1 MKIKFT
7 VSNHCVHKGTGTMS
21 SLKRFLLMGCALLPA
36 TIGFARQT
44 CLNEKVKLD
53 ISKASLTQVLTA
65 LGNQSSCTF
74 NYVKQDFDKIIIRDF
89 KPDNITLNEALNML
103 KNKSGIEF
111 SVSDNSILLRKAEKD
126 PVEAGAQVVTRKIT
140 GKITNESNE
149 PIPGVSVWVKG
160 TKTRTVSDA
169 DGRYEIT
176 VENEKA
182 VLSFSFVGYETVEKA
197 AGNGETLNINM
208 KPSNNALNEVVV
220 LGYGT
225 AKKGDLSAAV
235 SVVPDMKQIKERPVM
250 DVNNMIQGKV
260 AGVTVVSNGGHMSDA
275 NKVVIRGAGSRQNES
290 VLYVVD
296 GVPGAP
302 FNPAD
307 VESITVLK
315 DAASAAIYGAFTGA
329 AGVILITTRQATK
342 GQPSVQYT
350 GFVGAKKAWRTLES
364 LSAEDEAKV
373 SNLAQTNAGQP
384 PLDGWDPAKNPY
396 GLVTRTD
403 WMKEIFR
410 TGMMH
415 RHNISINAGTE
426 KFSTLIQGRYEDEEG
441 TLLNTY
447 NKNISLRFNST
458 YEFTKKLKFHQDL
471 FWNNNDNRDA
481 ETASGYSGVILS
493 AIYMPRSATPY
504 YADGTFGGVG
514 PRDGA
519 YNGIYGDAIN
529 PVATL
534 LRNQPYNKTNDLQS
548 ISEFSASDIIHGL
561 NFTSRFSYRSTNGLW
576 KNFEPRRTEPGK
588 PNDQNTL
595 TYASTKNYNWIWENT
610 LNYNRV
616 FNRHSIGAMA
626 SITAQEASHRKFT
639 AAAKGFENEAD
650 WAQFFVNA
658 SVFDQTQP
666 SDEQWLDRAVS
677 YVGRVSYSWADR
689 YFLTGSYRYDIAG
702 RLANGY
708 RSKGLPGVTAAWK
721 ISSEP
726 FMHDVKWIDLLKVR
740 GSWGRIGNI
749 NSIWVNYG
757 YPTLRADYTY
767 QIGNGAPRSNSLAVG
782 AAFNPTL
789 SWESSR
795 QTDVGIDIALLKQR
809 LNITAD
815 YFDKLTYDLIKQQD
829 SKWTSTY
836 GYDAP
841 YINQGKISNKGFELA
856 ASWNDHIGSVGYSIG
871 GNIATLKNRVAY
883 IDENKDSYWQTSDNF
898 RGVLTPFRSKVG
910 EPFNSYWLI
919 KTAGIFQSDD
929 EVKAYQHN
937 GQMIQ
942 PNAKAGDLKFVD
954 VNGDGKIDDQDR
966 VYMGNAFPSLTY
978 GFNAGITWK
987 NFDLSLFFQGVGGV
1001 KLFNAFKL
1009 TTLSGSEQGYNRW
1022 DKILDAWSPTNKG
1035 SNIPR
1040 ISANDPNKNFQT
1052 NSDWYLENGN
1062 YLRLKNILI
1071 GYTFNKMRWNQ
1082 GLRVY
1087 FSGDNLLTFT
1097 KYTGMDPEV
1106 GGIGLDGGQFPIS
1119 RVFSI
1124 GANVKF

>member
-1 MKIKFT
+1 
-7 VSNHCVHKGTGTMS
+7 
-21 SLKRFLLMGCALLPA
+21 MGCALLPA

-169 DGRYEIT
+169 EGRYEIT

-182 VLSFSFVGYETVEKA
+182 VLSFSFVGYETVEKV

-260 AGVTVVSNGGHMSDA
+260 AGVTVVSNGGHTSNA
-275 NKVVIRGAGSRQNES
+275 NKVVIRGVGSRKNEG

-296 GVPGAP
+296 GVPNAP
-302 FNPAD
+302 YNPAD

-315 DAASAAIYGAFTGA
+315 DAASAAIYGAFAGS
-329 AGVILITTRQATK
+329 AGVILITTRQAAK

-350 GFVGAKKAWRTLES
+350 GFVGEKKAWRTLQS
-364 LSAEDEAKV
+364 LTSEEEGKFY
-373 SNLAQTNAGQP
+373 NLAQTNAGQP
-384 PLDGWDPAKNPY
+384 VQDGWDPAKNPY
-396 GLVTRTD
+396 GLVTRTN

-410 TGMMH
+410 TGLIQ
-415 RHNISINAGTE
+415 RHNISVNAGGE
-426 KFSTLIQGRYEDEEG
+426 KFSTLFQGRYENEEG

-447 NKNISLRFNST
+447 NKNISLRFNAT
-458 YEFTKKLKFHQDL
+458 YEFTKKLKFHQDV

-481 ETASGYSGVILS
+481 ETASGYTGAILS

-504 YADGTFGGVG
+504 YADGSFGGVG
-514 PRDGA
+514 PIGGV
-519 YNGIYGDAIN
+519 YNGIYGDVVN

-534 LRNQPYNKTNDLQS
+534 LRNRPYNKTSDVQS
-548 ISEFSASDIIHGL
+548 VSEFSASDIVRGL
-561 NFTSRFSYRSTNGLW
+561 SYTSRFSYRQSSLLW
-576 KNFEPRRTEPGK
+576 KNFVPKRTEPGK
-588 PNDQNTL
+588 PVLENSL
-595 TYASTKNYNWIWENT
+595 TYATNRDYNWIWENT
-610 LNYNRV
+610 LNYNRI
-616 FNRHSIGAMA
+616 FNRHNISAMA
-626 SITAQEASHRKFT
+626 SMTAQESSHRRF
-639 AAAKGFENEAD
+639 AAAARGFESEAD

-658 SVFDQTQP
+658 GTFDKDQP
-666 SDEQWLDRAVS
+666 SDEQWLDRSVS

-689 YFLTGSYRYDIAG
+689 YFLTGSYRYDVAG
-702 RLANGY
+702 RLAEGY
-708 RSKGLPGVTAAWK
+708 RAKGFPGVTAAWK
-721 ISSEP
+721 LSSEP
-726 FMHDVKWIDLLKVR
+726 FMHNVKWLDLLKIR

-749 NSIWVNYG
+749 SSVDVNYG
-757 YPTLRADYTY
+757 YPTLTPDYTY
-767 QIGNGAPRSNSLAVG
+767 QIGDGGPRTNSLANG
-782 AAFNPTL
+782 RLFNPALT
-789 SWESSR
+789 WETSR
-795 QTDVGIDIALLKQR
+795 QTDIGIDIALLKQR

-815 YFDKLTYDLIKQQD
+815 YFDKLTIDLIKEQD
-829 SKWTSTY
+829 TKWTNTF
-836 GYDAP
+836 GFKP
-841 YINQGKISNKGFELA
+841 PLINQGKIGNRGLEIA
-856 ASWNDHIGSVGYSIG
+856 ASWNDHVGSVGYSFG
-871 GNIATLKNRVAY
+871 GNIATLKNRVVY
-883 IDENKDSYWQTSDNF
+883 IDDNKDIFWSESESF
-898 RGVLTPFRSKVG
+898 RGVLTPYRSVVG
-910 EPFNSYWLI
+910 QPYYSYWLI

-937 GQMIQ
+937 GKMIQ
-942 PNAKAGDLKFVD
+942 PYAKAGDLKFVD
-954 VNGDGKIDDQDR
+954 VNGDGVIDDKDR
-966 VYMGNAFPSLTY
+966 VYMGNAFPKLTY
-978 GFNAGITWK
+978 GFNASVTWK
-987 NFDLSLFFQGVGGV
+987 NFDLSVFFQGVGGV

-1022 DKILDAWSPTNKG
+1022 DKVLDAWSPTNKG

-1040 ISANDPNKNFQT
+1040 VSANDPNKNFQT

-1062 YLRLKNILI
+1062 YLRLKNLLI
-1071 GYTFNKMRWNQ
+1071 GYTFKKMSWNQ
-1082 GLRVY
+1082 GMRVY
-1087 FSGDNLLTFT
+1087 FSGDNLLTLT

-1106 GGIGLDGGQFPIS
+1106 GGVGLDGGQFPVS
-1119 RVFSI
+1119 RVLSI
-1124 GANVKF
+1124 GANIKF